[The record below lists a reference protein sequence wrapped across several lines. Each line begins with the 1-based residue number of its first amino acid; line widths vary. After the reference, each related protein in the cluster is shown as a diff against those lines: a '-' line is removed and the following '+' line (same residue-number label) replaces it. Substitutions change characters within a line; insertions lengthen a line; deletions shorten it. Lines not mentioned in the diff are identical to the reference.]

1 MRSNHTYLY
10 LLFCL
15 ASCWGSSSVSNASAL
30 SHYFAPLEKKSSEF
44 QKHEEYT
51 FDADSWRSIFQDA
64 PLRALIVQGM
74 ERNTDLNVAR
84 LRIEQAEASLKT
96 ARLAFLP
103 SLTFSPTAGI
113 SAFGNSAASKTY
125 SLPLQASWQVDLFG
139 KLKNAKQ
146 QQKML
151 VESSKAYQQAVQ
163 VNLVADIARQYYTYA
178 LLCSQLSLAQ
188 ESVSLWDETVRAMK
202 AFMEEGQYTEAA
214 VSQAEASREQV
225 KTTILDLRLQ
235 MRETLNNIR
244 VLVGDSTNTVSITP
258 QPESLSAGI
267 NLDARQAIPLQRLSS
282 RPDVRQAEMNLAAS
296 IYATK
301 EARTAFY
308 PSLTLSGIAGWTN
321 SSGIIVNPGKLLL
334 EALASLTQPIFQNG
348 KLKAELTIRKSQQE
362 EARLQFQQSLLNAG
376 AEVNNALAQ
385 AQTYADKSSHLE
397 KQVNAL
403 ERTVKSTRLLQQNG
417 SSNYLEVLTA
427 QENLLS
433 AQMLQLQNLYN
444 NVAAKIALYQAM
456 P

>member
-1 MRSNHTYLY
+1 M
-10 LLFCL
+10 
-15 ASCWGSSSVSNASAL
+15 
-30 SHYFAPLEKKSSEF
+30 
-44 QKHEEYT
+44 
-51 FDADSWRSIFQDA
+51 
-64 PLRALIVQGM
+64 
-74 ERNTDLNVAR
+74 
-84 LRIEQAEASLKT
+84 
-96 ARLAFLP
+96 
-103 SLTFSPTAGI
+103 
-113 SAFGNSAASKTY
+113 
-125 SLPLQASWQVDLFG
+125 
-139 KLKNAKQ
+139 
-146 QQKML
+146 
-151 VESSKAYQQAVQ
+151 
-163 VNLVADIARQYYTYA
+163 
-178 LLCSQLSLAQ
+178 
-188 ESVSLWDETVRAMK
+188 
-202 AFMEEGQYTEAA
+202 
-214 VSQAEASREQV
+214 
-225 KTTILDLRLQ
+225 
-235 MRETLNNIR
+235 
-244 VLVGDSTNTVSITP
+244 SITP

-403 ERTVKSTRLLQQNG
+403 DRTVKSTRLLQQNG